1 MLRHLHIPETTNRMV
16 AMPRE
21 SKSSLITWRVKP
33 SYKLM
38 LAETADATGQNVA
51 ELLESAVEFYMS
63 RKDVRE
69 ALAKASKP
77 EENA

>member
-1 MLRHLHIPETTNRMV
+1 
-16 AMPRE
+16 
-21 SKSSLITWRVKP
+21 
-33 SYKLM
+33 M

-69 ALAKASKP
+69 ALAKATMPK
-77 EENA
+77 ENA